1 MPLSAAGK
9 RGEMFSFLRWCL
21 GIRVLISRERAL
33 EIAKEHCLA
42 QAWPWVEPVHIVLV
56 VRNYEM
62 MTNSGMRGGNV
73 TIRVDCSTG
82 AVTRAAHANR

>member
-1 MPLSAAGK
+1 
-9 RGEMFSFLRWCL
+9 MFSFLRWCL
-21 GIRVLISRERAL
+21 GIRVLISREKAL
-33 EIAKEHCLA
+33 EIAKAHCLD
-42 QAWPWVEPVHIVLV
+42 QAWVEPVPIVLV

-82 AVTRAAHANR
+82 AVTGAAYANR

>member
-1 MPLSAAGK
+1 MLAL
-9 RGEMFSFLRWCL
+9 LRWCL
-21 GIRVLISRERAL
+21 GIRVLISREKAL
-33 EIAKEHCLA
+33 EIAKAHCLD
-42 QAWPWVEPVHIVLV
+42 QAWPWVEPVPIVLV

-82 AVTRAAHANR
+82 AVTGAAYANR